1 MYPGLHIRHL
11 AQVTAT
17 VETGDTAYVDGNG
30 TTETITKSS
39 WQTPLSACC
48 EPASRHSTNI
58 IIIEAHP
65 KS

>member
-1 MYPGLHIRHL
+1 M
-11 AQVTAT
+11 AA

-39 WQTPLSACC
+39 WQMPLSACC
-48 EPASRHSTNI
+48 QPASRHSSDNI
-58 IIIEAHP
+58 ISEAHP